1 MAGGGGV
8 ERDKGDGEKGGMMEK
23 NGGKKLSLCNC
34 AISNSTAM
42 Y

>member
-1 MAGGGGV
+1 MAGWGGV
-8 ERDKGDGEKGGMMEK
+8 KRDRGDGEKGWMMEK
-23 NGGKKLSLCNC
+23 MAVRSLCNC